1 MNTKLFTL
9 CLLMIAIVN
18 VTCYDAQLAKKL
30 AYLSGAAYST
40 ESEINSWTCQYCS
53 YAKLQSVNLFYYLA
67 DKSFQQPHFRRLRLH
82 RLLC

>member
-9 CLLMIAIVN
+9 CLLMIVIVN

-30 AYLSGAAYST
+30 AYFSGAAYST

-53 YAKLQSVNLFYYLA
+53 YAKLQSVNLF
-67 DKSFQQPHFRRLRLH
+67 
-82 RLLC
+82 